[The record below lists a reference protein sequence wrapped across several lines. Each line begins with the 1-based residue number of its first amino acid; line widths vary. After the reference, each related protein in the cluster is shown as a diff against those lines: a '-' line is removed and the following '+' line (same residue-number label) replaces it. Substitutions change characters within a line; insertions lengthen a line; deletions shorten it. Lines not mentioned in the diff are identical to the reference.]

1 MDAVLVNNVVNN
13 GMAKR
18 MKYAI
23 CSANGCITEVMGS
36 VTIEEWWWEW

>member
-1 MDAVLVNNVVNN
+1 MDAVFVNNVVNN

-23 CSANGCITEVMGS
+23 CSANGCITAEYND
-36 VTIEEWWWEW
+36 